1 MLPPNTGVSAALF
14 IAGALCLVG
23 VFITLHIRNSPTGAS
38 SLIILLFS
46 LCWWDI
52 TYGLFLANAP
62 SLYPN
67 FWLYTV
73 YVGVL
78 FTPPSV
84 LWFAIQ
90 ISGLTTW
97 SKPSLVVSLYAVS
110 ALVLTL
116 LATDSYHGL
125 FFEGRE
131 IKSAEMILSGGP
143 IFWANL
149 AYSYALMLTSLFILI
164 RRFRKA
170 TGMYRKQLGIILLGI
185 GIPWVSNFVF
195 VAGLSPLPNMD
206 NTPLSFTVTGIIFTY
221 ALLRYRLLD
230 IVPIARD
237 VLIENMSDGVI
248 VLDSQNRLVDF
259 NPAALQ
265 SLKLEQ
271 PPQMG
276 QPASEIFAEW
286 TELVEDFSGVND
298 IRVELSFDQ
307 PTRAFL
313 DLKIS
318 SLYDRRSN
326 FLGRLIVWRDI
337 TPLKNAQAELQ
348 EQATRDPLTGLYNR
362 RYLSE
367 VLARELA
374 RAARE
379 NNPISLAIIDIDD
392 FKRLNDTYG
401 HPAGDTVLQG
411 FARQLLNQTRVED
424 TVYRYGGEE
433 FLVLLPNC
441 AGANAM
447 KIAEK
452 WRISFQDS
460 NTAYNIGTKGITVSC
475 GIAEFPTDGKTS
487 EELIATADQ
496 FLYHAKATGK
506 NRVIARANR

>member
-1 MLPPNTGVSAALF
+1 MLPLNTGVSAALF
-14 IAGALCLVG
+14 IAGALCFVG
-23 VFITLHIRNSPTGAS
+23 GIITLQTRNSTPGAS
-38 SLIILLFS
+38 ALITLAFS

-52 TYGLFLANAP
+52 TYGLFLANTPA
-62 SLYPN
+62 LYPN
-67 FWLYTV
+67 FWLHTV
-73 YVGVL
+73 YVGVVL
-78 FTPPSV
+78 TPPSV
-84 LWFAIQ
+84 LLFAIQ

-97 SKPSLVVSLYAVS
+97 SKPSLVISLYAVS
-110 ALVLTL
+110 ALVLAL
-116 LATDSYHGL
+116 LTTDSYHGL
-125 FFEGRE
+125 FFGGIE
-131 IKSAEMILSGGP
+131 IKNAEMILSGGP

-149 AYSYALMLTSLFILI
+149 AYSYALMLISLFVLT
-164 RRFRKA
+164 RHFRKA
-170 TGMYRKQLGIILLGI
+170 TGIFRKQLGIVLFGVIF
-185 GIPWVSNFVF
+185 PWVCNLMF
-195 VAGLSPLPNMD
+195 VAGLSPLPNVD

-230 IVPIARD
+230 IIPIARD

-265 SLKLEQ
+265 SLELEQ

-276 QPASEIFAEW
+276 QPASEIFAKW
-286 TELVEDFSGVND
+286 TDLVEDFSGVSD

-318 SLYDRRSN
+318 PLYDDRAN

-379 NNPISLAIIDIDD
+379 NDPISLAIIDIDD

-441 AGANAM
+441 AGANAI

-452 WRISFQDS
+452 LRISFQDS
-460 NTAYNIGTKGITVSC
+460 NTAYNIGTKGITISC